1 MSSSLRAHYST
12 IPYHGFPYHRF
23 SFVGVMF
30 PQVGMSDLLILVV
43 GGGYLFI
50 IDVNIFLVENIF
62 RSSG

>member
-1 MSSSLRAHYST
+1 MFLLPEGIDILWFDQGTSKPLKNKFC
-12 IPYHGFPYHRF
+12 GFA
-23 SFVGVMF
+23 VG
-30 PQVGMSDLLILVV
+30 